1 MYDSSGRIKPQ
12 RFSVLINSALNN
24 VNTESNAFID
34 LETPPEQGA
43 ELDQIVK
50 FILSEQ
56 ASSIKS
62 TLIDEAI
69 EAGDLVLREGVRRT
83 YTQVK

>member
-1 MYDSSGRIKPQ
+1 M
-12 RFSVLINSALNN
+12 LINSALNN

-34 LETPPEQGA
+34 LDTPPKEGA

-50 FILSEQ
+50 FILSDQ
-56 ASSIKS
+56 ASSIKN

-69 EAGDLVLREGVRRT
+69 EAGDLVLREGVRRSFT
-83 YTQVK
+83 